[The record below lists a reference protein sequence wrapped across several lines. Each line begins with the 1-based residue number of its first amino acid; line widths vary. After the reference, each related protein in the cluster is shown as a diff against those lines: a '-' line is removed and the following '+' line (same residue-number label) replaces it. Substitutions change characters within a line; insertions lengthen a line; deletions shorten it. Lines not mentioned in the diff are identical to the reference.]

1 MVGFPFFE
9 CNSFLLELTFNNCNL
24 SLASFYLL
32 NLKQTTFNNCNLQ
45 SADFTQ
51 TNLTEATFHSSDLSK
66 AIFEQSNLEK
76 TDFTMATN
84 YTIHPEKN
92 RIKGAK
98 FSKDRLYGLLSMY
111 NISIK

>member
-1 MVGFPFFE
+1 MYV
-9 CNSFLLELTFNNCNL
+9 
-24 SLASFYLL
+24 YL
-32 NLKQTTFNNCNLQ
+32 FDNCNLQ
-45 SADFTQ
+45 SVDFTQ

-76 TDFTMATN
+76 ADFSMATN

-98 FSKDRLYGLLSMY
+98 FNKDGLYGLLSMY
-111 NISIK
+111 NISIE